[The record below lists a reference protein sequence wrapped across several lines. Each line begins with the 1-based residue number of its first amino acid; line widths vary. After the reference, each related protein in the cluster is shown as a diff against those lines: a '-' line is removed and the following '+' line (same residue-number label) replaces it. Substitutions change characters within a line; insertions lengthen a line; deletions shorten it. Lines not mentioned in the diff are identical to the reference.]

1 MTLYT
6 RHLLLA
12 LFLVSVIG
20 LPAGAQVPAHNPV
33 VEAETDLV
41 RCGADLDALPG
52 ADKCEAWAVRHTG
65 SAYSHPMSIAVSP
78 TDGTV
83 FAMGMT
89 QGEIEFVDDMTTAG
103 ETTAHDPET
112 GEVLWTAATESEWGL
127 TVLHDIAVA
136 PDGSK
141 VFVAGYAQLAVD
153 NADFLVQALD
163 AATGAL
169 VWEARYDGPAGF
181 LDSADGLTVSG
192 SRVIVTG
199 QIHMGLGPI
208 NAATV
213 AFDAE
218 TGEQL
223 WESRFNGVGRQNRP
237 AAITSSP
244 DGSLALIAVKRETG
258 LGMADSVVIAYDI
271 TTGEE
276 AWKAVF
282 QGQKPGW
289 NGPYD
294 LVASEDAVF
303 LAATIFD
310 TATEARDW
318 STVAYDLDTGEKLW
332 SSIHVVGLGGGSSPT
347 AIAVTPDGARL
358 FITGVSDSGEDNAE
372 GRDYMTVAYDAATGS
387 ELWAAP
393 FDGAAGGRD
402 QAYSL
407 VVTPDG
413 GSVIVTGRS
422 DTGPSEIAPS
432 GPASDYATIAYDTAT
447 GNRRWMAR
455 YNATP
460 SQIDIAYDLAL
471 SPSGDAVYVTG
482 SGLGPPRGPNAG
494 EVQFQTVAYDLQP

>member
-1 MTLYT
+1 MTLQT

-20 LPAGAQVPAHNPV
+20 LPAGAQVPVHNPV

-41 RCGADLDALPG
+41 RCGAGLDALPG
-52 ADKCEAWAVRHTG
+52 ADKCEVWAVRHTG
-65 SAYSHPMSIAVSP
+65 SAYSYPMSIAVSP

-83 FAMGMT
+83 FAMGVT

-112 GEVLWTAATESEWGL
+112 GEVLWTAATRGDWGL
-127 TVLHDIAVA
+127 AVLHDMAVA

-141 VFVAGYAQLAVD
+141 VFVAGFTQLAVD

-169 VWEARYDGPAGF
+169 VWEARYDGPARY
-181 LDSADGLTVSG
+181 LDSADALTVSG

-199 QIHMGLGPI
+199 QTHMGSGAI
-208 NAATV
+208 NAATL
-213 AFDAE
+213 AFDAD

-223 WESRFNGVGRQNRP
+223 WESRFNGAGIESRP
-237 AAITSSP
+237 VAITTSP
-244 DGSLALIAVKRETG
+244 DGSLALITGKRETG
-258 LGMADSVVIAYDI
+258 PGISDSYIVAYDVS
-271 TTGEE
+271 TGEE
-276 AWKAVF
+276 AWKTVF
-282 QGQKPGW
+282 NGPKPGW
-289 NGPYD
+289 HSPTD

-303 LAATIFD
+303 LAATIHD
-310 TATEARDW
+310 TATDTREYSA
-318 STVAYDLDTGEKLW
+318 AAFDLDTGQKLW
-332 SSIHVVGLGGGSSPT
+332 SSMHVIGQGGWSAPSS
-347 AIAVTPDGARL
+347 IGVTPDGARV
-358 FITGVSDSGEDNAE
+358 FVTGVGDSGEANAA
-372 GRDYMTVAYDAATGS
+372 GRDYMTVAYDASTGS
-387 ELWAAP
+387 ELWSDR

-402 QAYSL
+402 QASSL
-407 VVTPDG
+407 VVSPDG

-447 GNRRWMAR
+447 GNRQWMAR

-494 EVQFQTVAYDLQP
+494 EVQFQTVAYDLEP